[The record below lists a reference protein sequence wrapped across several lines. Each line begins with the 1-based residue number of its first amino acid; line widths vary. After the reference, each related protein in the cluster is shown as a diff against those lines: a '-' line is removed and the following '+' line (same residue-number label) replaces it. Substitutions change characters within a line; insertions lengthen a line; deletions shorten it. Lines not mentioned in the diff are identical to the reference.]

1 MDKRK
6 DQINSKKVEQA
17 KRIASQSRKIASSF
31 ENMEA
36 GFFRFFRSFSTLLDH
51 LLFGTKH
58 AGIVSLIIA
67 VMLFAIVNFNS
78 QDSVFGSSLLYSRA
92 VNNVDIAT
100 KYSET
105 TYELSGLPED
115 CSVTLTGDAGSVTSA
130 ASNNGYC
137 LIDLEGL
144 VEGTHTVYLQAIG
157 YGDAVEKVITPTSV
171 SVTLKKKTTG
181 QFVIGYDFI
190 NTDKMDDVYVLGTPE
205 FASSKVNVRAS
216 QDTLDSIAFVK
227 ALIDVDDV
235 SEEFT
240 QQAKL
245 VAYNTSGLPVV
256 ADIVPSTIDVTVP
269 VKSPSKI
276 VPIVLETTGK
286 LEDGF
291 AIESIDMDHQTV
303 TIYAPESV
311 LAQVEQV
318 TVSIDSSTLTKDT
331 KIVQPI
337 ILPNGVSTSDITKV
351 NVDIKLGQEDT
362 KLITKVSPYFT
373 NNENGYKF
381 LPDKAYFD
389 VNVYG
394 TVTNIENITA
404 TDIRIYFDMMDAV
417 IGENEFALRV
427 VQNTNPYIYYEL
439 VDSTISGI
447 IEDSDATEGDN

>member
-1 MDKRK
+1 MNNRKEQIDK
-6 DQINSKKVEQA
+6 QKVAQA
-17 KRIASQSRKIASSF
+17 KRIASQSKKISSSF

-78 QDSVFGSSLLYSRA
+78 QDSVFGSSLLYSRTVSNLEISA
-92 VNNVDIAT
+92 Q
-100 KYSET
+100 YSET
-105 TYELSGLPED
+105 TYELSGLPSE

-144 VEGTHTVYLQAIG
+144 VEGTHTVKLQAIG
-157 YGDAVEKVITPTSV
+157 YGDAVEKVITPTSA
-171 SVTLKKKTTG
+171 SITLKKKTTG

-190 NTDKMDDVYVLGTPE
+190 NTDKMDDVYVLGTPS
-205 FASSKVNVRAS
+205 FGSSKVNVRAS

-227 ALIDVDDV
+227 ALIDVENV

-245 VAYNTSGLPVV
+245 VAYNTSGLPVN
-256 ADIVPSTIDVTVP
+256 ADIVPSTVEVTVP

-318 TVSIDSSTLTKDT
+318 TVSIDASTLTKDT

-337 ILPNGVSTSDITKV
+337 ILPSGVSTSDITKV
-351 NVDIKLGQEDT
+351 NLDIKLGEEAS
-362 KLITKVSPYFT
+362 KLITQVSPYFT
-373 NNENGYKF
+373 NNESGYRF
-381 LPDKAYFD
+381 LPDKAYYD

-394 TVTNIENITA
+394 TVSNIEDISSA
-404 TDIRIYFDMMDAV
+404 DIRIYFDMIDAE
-417 IGENEFALRV
+417 IGDAEFTLHV
-427 VQNTNPYIYYEL
+427 VQNTNPYIHYEL

-447 IEDSDATEGDN
+447 IEDPNSSEGE